1 MYKNVD
7 IIMPNYNNANFLDQ
21 SIQSVI
27 NQSFK
32 NWKIY
37 IVDDS
42 STDNSKDIIL
52 KYKNNKKI
60 KSFFLKKNRGPSY
73 CRNYAISKSKSHLI
87 AFLDSDD
94 FWSKEKLSKQINFI
108 KKKKLL
114 FTFTDYI
121 PFINRSE
128 KYLKATNV
136 KKMLNYKDFIHDSS
150 IGTSTMIVKRS
161 LIQGIKFKNTN
172 IMEDYI
178 FKCDILRK
186 KKVNSIKLGIPLTYY
201 RILKGSRNSNKL
213 RNFFTLWKLNKKYN
227 NLNMLQNIFSVI
239 MISLSSIKKYG
250 LK

>member
-7 IIMPNYNNANFLDQ
+7 IIIPNYNNANFLEQ

-94 FWSKEKLSKQINFI
+94 FWSKEKLSKQISFM
-108 KKKKLL
+108 KKNKLL

-121 PFINRSE
+121 PFINNSKR
-128 KYLKATNV
+128 YLKKTNI
-136 KKMLNYKDFIHDSS
+136 KKTFNYKEFTYDSS
-150 IGTSTMIVKRS
+150 IGTSTMIIKRS
-161 LIQGIKFKNTN
+161 LITGIKFKNTN
-172 IMEDYI
+172 IMEDYV

-186 KKVNSIKLGIPLTYY
+186 KKVYSTKLGIPLTYY

-213 RNFFTLWKLNKKYN
+213 RNLFTLWKLNKKYN
-227 NLNMLQNIFSVI
+227 NLNILQNFYSVI
-239 MISLSSIKKYG
+239 MISINSIKKYG

>member
-1 MYKNVD
+1 MYKNID

-94 FWSKEKLSKQINFI
+94 FWSKEKLSKQINFM

-227 NLNMLQNIFSVI
+227 NLKMLQNIYSVI
-239 MISLSSIKKYG
+239 MISVSSLKKYG

>member
-7 IIMPNYNNANFLDQ
+7 IIIPNYNNADFLDQ

-42 STDNSKDIIL
+42 STDNSRNIIL
-52 KYKNNKKI
+52 KYKKNKKI
-60 KSFFLKKNRGPSY
+60 KSFFLKKNKGPSF
-73 CRNYAISKSKSHLI
+73 CRHYAISKSKSNLI

-94 FWSKEKLSKQINFI
+94 FWSKDKLSKQIRFM
-108 KKKKLL
+108 KKNKLH

-121 PFINRSE
+121 PFINKSE
-128 KYLKATNV
+128 KYLNATNI
-136 KKMLNYKDFIHDSS
+136 KKTFNYKEFIHDTS
-150 IGTSTMIVKRS
+150 IGTSTIIIKRS
-161 LIQGIKFKNTN
+161 LIKGIKFKNTD

-186 KKVNSIKLGIPLTYY
+186 KKITSTKLGVPLTYY
-201 RILKGSRNSNKL
+201 RVLKGSRNSNKL
-213 RNFFTLWKLNKKYN
+213 KNLSSLWKLNQKYN
-227 NLNMLQNIFSVI
+227 NLNMLQNFFSVI
-239 MISLSSIKKYG
+239 MISINSIKKYG

>member
-94 FWSKEKLSKQINFI
+94 FWSKEKLSKQINFM
-108 KKKKLL
+108 KKKKT
-114 FTFTDYI
+114 TFY
-121 PFINRSE
+121 F
-128 KYLKATNV
+128 Y
-136 KKMLNYKDFIHDSS
+136 
-150 IGTSTMIVKRS
+150 
-161 LIQGIKFKNTN
+161 
-172 IMEDYI
+172 
-178 FKCDILRK
+178 
-186 KKVNSIKLGIPLTYY
+186 
-201 RILKGSRNSNKL
+201 
-213 RNFFTLWKLNKKYN
+213 
-227 NLNMLQNIFSVI
+227 
-239 MISLSSIKKYG
+239 
-250 LK
+250 

>member
-1 MYKNVD
+1 
-7 IIMPNYNNANFLDQ
+7 MPNFNNANFLDQ

-42 STDNSKDIIL
+42 STDNSKNIIL

-94 FWSKEKLSKQINFI
+94 FWSKEKLSKQINFM

-114 FTFTDYI
+114 FTFTDYV

-128 KYLKATNV
+128 KYLKATNI

-186 KKVNSIKLGIPLTYY
+186 KKINSIKLGIPLTYY

-227 NLNMLQNIFSVI
+227 NLNMLQNIYSVI
-239 MISLSSIKKYG
+239 MISVSSFKKYG
-250 LK
+250 FK

>member
-1 MYKNVD
+1 MYKKID
-7 IIMPNYNNANFLDQ
+7 IIMPNFNNANFLDQ

-42 STDNSKDIIL
+42 STDNSKNIIL

-94 FWSKEKLSKQINFI
+94 FWSKEKLSKQINFM

-114 FTFTDYI
+114 FTFTDYV

-128 KYLKATNV
+128 KYLKATNI

-186 KKVNSIKLGIPLTYY
+186 KKINSIKLGIPLTYY

-227 NLNMLQNIFSVI
+227 NLNMLQNIYSVI
-239 MISLSSIKKYG
+239 MISVSSFKKYG
-250 LK
+250 FK

>member
-1 MYKNVD
+1 MYKSID
-7 IIMPNYNNANFLDQ
+7 IIIPNYNNANFLDQ

-27 NQSFK
+27 NQTFK

-42 STDNSKDIIL
+42 STDNSKDVIL

-60 KSFFLKKNRGPSY
+60 KFFFLKKNRGPSY

-94 FWSKEKLSKQINFI
+94 FWSKEKLSKQISFM
-108 KKKKLL
+108 KKNKLL

-121 PFINRSE
+121 PFINTSE
-128 KYLKATNV
+128 KYLKKTNI
-136 KKMLNYKDFIHDSS
+136 KKTFNYKEFTYDSS
-150 IGTSTMIVKRS
+150 IGTSTMIIKRS
-161 LIQGIKFKNTN
+161 LIKNIKFKNTN
-172 IMEDYI
+172 IMEDYV

-186 KKVNSIKLGIPLTYY
+186 KKVYSTKLGIPLTYY

-213 RNFFTLWKLNKKYN
+213 RNLFTLWKLNKKYN
-227 NLNMLQNIFSVI
+227 NLNMLQNIYSVI
-239 MISLSSIKKYG
+239 MISINSIRKYG

>member
-1 MYKNVD
+1 
-7 IIMPNYNNANFLDQ
+7 MPNYNNANFLDQ

-94 FWSKEKLSKQINFI
+94 FWSKEKLSKQINFM

-114 FTFTDYI
+114 FTFTDYV

-128 KYLKATNV
+128 KYLKATNI

-161 LIQGIKFKNTN
+161 LIQGIKFKKTN

-201 RILKGSRNSNKL
+201 RILKDSRNSNKL

-227 NLNMLQNIFSVI
+227 NLNMLQNIYSVI
-239 MISLSSIKKYG
+239 MISVSSLKKYG